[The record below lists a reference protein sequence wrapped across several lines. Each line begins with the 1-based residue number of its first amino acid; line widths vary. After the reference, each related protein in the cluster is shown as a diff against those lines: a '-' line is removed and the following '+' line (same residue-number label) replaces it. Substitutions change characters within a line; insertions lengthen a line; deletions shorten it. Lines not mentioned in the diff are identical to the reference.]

1 LIIIHNNATDFDH
14 ACQREDDRICYNKR
28 AYYRGNKCR
37 QTDGLLVS
45 FGYLEVAYKI
55 RGDKFIIKTIKI
67 KKWKKKIVICVKKE
81 I

>member
-1 LIIIHNNATDFDH
+1 MHAKERMIEYAITKEHIIEAI
-14 ACQREDDRICYNKR
+14 KM
-28 AYYRGNKCR
+28 GSKCR

-67 KKWKKKIVICVKKE
+67 KK
-81 I
+81 